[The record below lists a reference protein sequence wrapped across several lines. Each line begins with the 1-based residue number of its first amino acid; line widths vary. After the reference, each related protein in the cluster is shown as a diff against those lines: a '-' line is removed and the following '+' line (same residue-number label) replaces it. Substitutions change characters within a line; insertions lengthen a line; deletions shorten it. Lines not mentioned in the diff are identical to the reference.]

1 MTNFILNIKY
11 LFFFLLTFGLIFV
24 SFVYKKENNIIFDI
38 SSENRFLNS
47 EEIFDLTNDIINDSS
62 IIDLNYLEEK
72 IKSNKFI
79 KDIEI
84 YNNLNNVVN
93 ININQ
98 FKPYARLINNIG
110 DDYYID
116 KNGEIFPVSNKYSE
130 RVLLIFFKNYKN
142 IDKEKNINFFQN
154 GNEIFKLINYINRN
168 DFYKKQISQINVLK
182 DGEIIMIPQ
191 ITKQKIYFG
200 NTDNMEIKFKKLELF
215 YKNIL
220 PTKGWNYYESVNLK
234 FKNQIVC
241 NKSSNV

>member
-1 MTNFILNIKY
+1 MRQIK
-11 LFFFLLTFGLIFV
+11 
-24 SFVYKKENNIIFDI
+24 EIIVHCSATREGQDI
-38 SSENRFLNS
+38 SVDTIRKWHVEGRGWS
-47 EEIFDLTNDIINDSS
+47 DIG
-62 IIDLNYLEEK
+62 YH
-72 IKSNKFI
+72 F
-79 KDIEI
+79 
-84 YNNLNNVVN
+84 
-93 ININQ
+93 
-98 FKPYARLINNIG
+98 
-110 DDYYID
+110 YID
-116 KNGEIFPVSNKYSE
+116 INGEIFPVSNKYSE

>member
-84 YNNLNNVVN
+84 YNNLNNVIN